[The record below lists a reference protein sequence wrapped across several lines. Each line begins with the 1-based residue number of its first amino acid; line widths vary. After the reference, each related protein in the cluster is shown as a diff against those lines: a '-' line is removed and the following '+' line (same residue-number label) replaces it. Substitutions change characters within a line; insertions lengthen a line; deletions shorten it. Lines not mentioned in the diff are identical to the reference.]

1 MLPNLMQ
8 INAIYWH
15 GSICGFLRQ
24 STFIHPEII
33 AGLIFKIL
41 NHKIVKRLTY
51 LLPGPFTFIFITS
64 TTTISTYVLDKNY
77 VVTIHGTS
85 NLHDWDENIET
96 VTGNAT
102 INWNEDKSFDLDAID
117 IKMNVYSIK
126 SHEGSFMNNNTYK
139 ALKADANPVITFIL
153 RSPLKSIKANSI
165 GNNVSMAGSLTIAG
179 VTNKITMQVKLVMDS
194 QGKLT
199 IEGSQ
204 IIKMTDYGV
213 TPPTAL
219 FGTIRTRDNITLS
232 FKGDFI
238 PNH

>member
-1 MLPNLMQ
+1 M
-8 INAIYWH
+8 
-15 GSICGFLRQ
+15 
-24 STFIHPEII
+24 
-33 AGLIFKIL
+33 
-41 NHKIVKRLTY
+41 KRLTY
-51 LLPGPFTFIFITS
+51 ILPGAFTFAFVTS
-64 TTTISTYVLDKNY
+64 DTTISTYVLDKDY

-85 NLHDWDENIET
+85 NLHDWDEDIQT

-102 INWNEDKSFDLDAID
+102 INWNEDKSFDLDAIN

-139 ALKADANPVITFIL
+139 ALKADAHPVITFIL

-165 GNNVSMAGSLTIAG
+165 ANNVSMPGSLTIAG
-179 VTNKITMQVKLVMDS
+179 VTNNITMQVKLVMDS

-213 TPPTAL
+213 IPPTAL
-219 FGTIRTRDNITLS
+219 FGAIRTRDNITLS

-238 PNH
+238 PNVLSP